1 MSSAHSTA
9 PVPPVTAVTANT
21 PPPPMRGSDRGGGRR
36 VGRNYLGAAWA
47 VLWLLVVV
55 VPIYWIVVTSLRS
68 QAGFFATSPLAL
80 PTEPTLD
87 NYRLVL
93 ESGFPTYL
101 VNSVVVT
108 AAAVV
113 VTLAICVL
121 AAYTIVRSA
130 NRLVRV
136 SFQVFLLGLAIPL
149 QATIIPIYWI
159 ITRLEL
165 YDTLTAVVLPSVAF
179 AIPLTVIILVN
190 FLRDVPAEL
199 FEAMRV
205 DGAGNWRMLWN
216 LVLPLSRPAI
226 ITVAVY
232 DALQVWNGFLFPL
245 ILTQSR
251 ETRVLPLGLV
261 TFQGEFTINVPAVLA
276 AVVLA
281 TLPVLAL
288 YIVGR
293 RYLVSGLTAGFS
305 K

>member
-1 MSSAHSTA
+1 MMSSASPTTRDVATA
-9 PVPPVTAVTANT
+9 AATAGK
-21 PPPPMRGSDRGGGRR
+21 PPPSRRRGRSGYAAPN
-36 VGRNYLGAAWA
+36 VPGALSAF
-47 VLWLLVVV
+47 LWLAIVI

-68 QAGFFATSPLAL
+68 QAGFFSANPLAV
-80 PTEPTLD
+80 PTDATLD

-93 ESGFPTYL
+93 QSGFPTYL
-101 VNSVVVT
+101 LNSIVVT

-113 VTLAICVL
+113 LTLALCVL
-121 AAYTIVRSA
+121 AAYTIVR
-130 NRLVRV
+130 NTGRLVQA
-136 SFQVFLLGLAIPL
+136 SLQVFLLGLAIPL

-159 ITRLEL
+159 ITRLHL
-165 YDTLTAVVLPSVAF
+165 YDTLTAIVLPSVAF

-190 FLRDVPAEL
+190 FLRDVPGEL

-216 LVLPLSRPAI
+216 LVVPLSRPAI

-245 ILTQSR
+245 ILTQSA

-261 TFQGEFTINVPAVLA
+261 SFQGEFTINVPALLA

-281 TLPVLAL
+281 TLPILAL
-288 YIVGR
+288 YVVGR